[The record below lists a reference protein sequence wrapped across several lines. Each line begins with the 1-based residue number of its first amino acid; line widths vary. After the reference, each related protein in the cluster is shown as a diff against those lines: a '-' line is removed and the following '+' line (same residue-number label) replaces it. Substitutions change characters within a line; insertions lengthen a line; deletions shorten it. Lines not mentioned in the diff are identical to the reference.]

1 MAMAW
6 CRREE
11 RALLD
16 LLAAEQTA
24 LALSKDLDV
33 ERESCGLNRED
44 ARRYCVRGVP
54 GRV

>member
-6 CRREE
+6 CRIEE
-11 RALLD
+11 GTLLD

-24 LALSKDLDV
+24 LALSKRPDV
-33 ERESCGLNRED
+33 DRESRDLNRED
-44 ARRYCVRGVP
+44 VRRYYMRGVP